1 MSDFR
6 VAVRR
11 TNEWDGPSMLKIY
24 TPYVEKTHYTPD
36 TEVPTLAEYV
46 QRIDTYTYGRMWILT
61 EINNQTAGFCFL
73 TDRDIPKDDLFSADA
88 QLYVSEK
95 CLHSGVGTSLYSLML
110 DIMHHANYRRVTA
123 HINLPNDAAVAFH
136 KILLCQHC
144 LFRKQEIPTAFHKK
158 MGFHEVS
165 ETDGVLLME
174 RAIEPEDPNAKR
186 FTKAYLILAQDYEA
200 AREHAATFVKEGTV
214 V

>member
-73 TDRDIPKDDLFSADA
+73 TDRDIPKDDLFSADGCTSPKNVCTA
-88 QLYVSEK
+88 AWARLY
-95 CLHSGVGTSLYSLML
+95 
-110 DIMHHANYRRVTA
+110 TA
-123 HINLPNDAAVAFH
+123 
-136 KILLCQHC
+136 
-144 LFRKQEIPTAFHKK
+144 
-158 MGFHEVS
+158 
-165 ETDGVLLME
+165 
-174 RAIEPEDPNAKR
+174 
-186 FTKAYLILAQDYEA
+186 
-200 AREHAATFVKEGTV
+200 
-214 V
+214 

>member
-1 MSDFR
+1 
-6 VAVRR
+6 
-11 TNEWDGPSMLKIY
+11 
-24 TPYVEKTHYTPD
+24 
-36 TEVPTLAEYV
+36 
-46 QRIDTYTYGRMWILT
+46 
-61 EINNQTAGFCFL
+61 
-73 TDRDIPKDDLFSADA
+73 
-88 QLYVSEK
+88 
-95 CLHSGVGTSLYSLML
+95 ML

-123 HINLPNDAAVAFH
+123 HINLPNDAAV
-136 KILLCQHC
+136 
-144 LFRKQEIPTAFHKK
+144 AFHKK

-214 V
+214 G

>member
-24 TPYVEKTHYTPD
+24 APYVEKTHYTPD

-95 CLHSGVGTSLYSLML
+95 CLRSGVGTSLYSLML
-110 DIMHHANYRRVTA
+110 DIMHYANYRRVTA
-123 HINLPNDAAVAFH
+123 HINLPNDAAV
-136 KILLCQHC
+136 
-144 LFRKQEIPTAFHKK
+144 AFHKK

>member
-1 MSDFR
+1 MPVS
-6 VAVRR
+6 
-11 TNEWDGPSMLKIY
+11 LKIFGMGAQMALQSLFLSVGMMVITRVINSY
-24 TPYVEKTHYTPD
+24 GSNVVAAFTVGSN
-36 TEVPTLAEYV
+36 VQNLAV
-46 QRIDTYTYGRMWILT
+46 M
-61 EINNQTAGFCFL
+61 
-73 TDRDIPKDDLFSADA
+73 LFSNFSFGFSV
-88 QLYVSEK
+88 YVGQNFGAKNAERIKLGAVSYT
-95 CLHSGVGTSLYSLML
+95 HL
-110 DIMHHANYRRVTA
+110 DVYKRQVTA
-123 HINLPNDAAVAFH
+123 HINLPNDAAV
-136 KILLCQHC
+136 
-144 LFRKQEIPTAFHKK
+144 AFHKK

>member
-61 EINNQTAGFCFL
+61 EINNQ
-73 TDRDIPKDDLFSADA
+73 KDDLFSADA

-123 HINLPNDAAVAFH
+123 HINLPNDAAV
-136 KILLCQHC
+136 
-144 LFRKQEIPTAFHKK
+144 AFHKK